1 MTKDEAMHFLVVFFH
16 SRLHAGSAGSKN
28 KVKEILK
35 EFPDITIAELVEKY
49 VDMHYKASQDLCFPN
64 PLDLSPLD
72 TYYESVS
79 NGC

>member
-1 MTKDEAMHFLVVFFH
+1 MTKDEAMHFLVVFFN

-49 VDMHYKASQDLCFPN
+49 VDMHYKAS
-64 PLDLSPLD
+64 
-72 TYYESVS
+72 
-79 NGC
+79 